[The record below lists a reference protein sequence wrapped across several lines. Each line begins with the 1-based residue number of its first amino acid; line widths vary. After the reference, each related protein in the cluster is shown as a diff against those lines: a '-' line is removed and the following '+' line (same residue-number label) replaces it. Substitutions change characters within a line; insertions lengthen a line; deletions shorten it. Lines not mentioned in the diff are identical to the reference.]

1 MQGYRMKGKAYR
13 ANGNADRANGMGF
26 SAKGKYM
33 AFALS
38 LLLVFGAASPAYGA
52 QAAKEGTDKAGAVS
66 ADASENKAASV
77 EAADNSEAASGSEAA
92 SKEETVYVLAK
103 DDGTAGRIIVSE
115 WLKNTGKKK
124 LLEDYTELDQI
135 ENVKGNEKFKQVN
148 GEGAW
153 QSGGSDIYYQGEI
166 RKTLPVE
173 MKISY
178 YLDGKAV
185 SAKEL
190 SGKSGKVK
198 IRFDYTNTQKMDG
211 VYVPFVLLT
220 SLSLDNEICS
230 NVEVT
235 NGKLINDGQKSM
247 VVGYALPGL
256 SESLDLQG
264 ADVDI
269 PDYVEV
275 TCDADKFELG
285 GTMTVATSNLLND
298 LDLGSIDSVDAL
310 KDALGQLQSAAAE
323 LQNGSVKLASGAEQ
337 LSAGTD
343 AVYNGAKT
351 LQEKI
356 TQLSSGLASA
366 KAGTES
372 LAAGA
377 NELAA
382 GAKEAGDKL
391 GSSLGEAATKLGQTA
406 DGDRDVWK
414 ALDQLQTVVNSSSTL
429 NGQEKSAMDGA
440 INTMKNGLNQTI
452 AGQQAVSEALKSGK
466 ADMTQLVDGA
476 NALASGAENLN
487 SGITAA
493 CEGAGLLEK
502 GAGDLAGGAKQVT
515 EGTGALSSGSQDLAA
530 GIAKFKSDGVDKL
543 VEAFG
548 GNLSSVTDRLHSLQQ
563 AAADYQSFAGKKADT
578 KGSVKFIYKTDE
590 I

>member
-1 MQGYRMKGKAYR
+1 MQGYRMKGKTYR
-13 ANGNADRANGMGF
+13 VNGNADRANNMGF
-26 SAKGKYM
+26 RAKGRYM

-38 LLLVFGAASPAYGA
+38 LMLVFGAASPAYGA

-124 LLEDYTELDQI
+124 LLEDYTELDGI

-190 SGKSGKVK
+190 SGKSGKVT

-310 KDALGQLQSAAAE
+310 KDALGQLQSAAVE

-356 TQLSSGLASA
+356 TQLSNGLASA

-382 GAKEAGDKL
+382 GVSQAGARLDNAINGLAQTSAGDEQVL
-391 GSSLGEAATKLGQTA
+391 AALE
-406 DGDRDVWK
+406 
-414 ALDQLQTVVNSSSTL
+414 QLQGAVNSSPTL
-429 NGQEKSAMDGA
+429 SEPEKTALNGA
-440 INTMKNGLNQTI
+440 INDMKAGLETTINGQKSVSQGLSEGKDGMNQL
-452 AGQQAVSEALKSGK
+452 AG
-466 ADMTQLVDGA
+466 GA

-487 SGITAA
+487 SGINAA

>member
-1 MQGYRMKGKAYR
+1 MKGYRKSMKCVAL
-13 ANGNADRANGMGF
+13 
-26 SAKGKYM
+26 
-33 AFALS
+33 ALS
-38 LLLVFGAASPAYGA
+38 LLLAFGAVSPAYGA
-52 QAAKEGTDKAGAVS
+52 
-66 ADASENKAASV
+66 
-77 EAADNSEAASGSEAA
+77 EAAA
-92 SKEETVYVLAK
+92 KEETVYVLAK
-103 DDGTAGRIIVSE
+103 EDGTAGRIIVSE

-124 LLEDYTELDQI
+124 LLEDYTELSGI
-135 ENVKGNEKFKQVN
+135 ENVKGNEKFQQVN

-198 IRFDYTNTQKMDG
+198 IRFDYTNTQKLNG

-256 SESLDLQG
+256 SESLGLQG
-264 ADVDI
+264 EDLDI

-275 TCDADKFELG
+275 VCDADKFELG

-298 LDLGSIDSVDAL
+298 LDLGGIDSVDAL
-310 KDALGQLQSAAAE
+310 KEALGQLQSAAVS
-323 LQNGSVKLASGAEQ
+323 LQNGSVKLASGAKQ
-337 LSAGTD
+337 LSSGTD
-343 AVYNGAKT
+343 AVYDGAKT
-351 LQEKI
+351 LQEKL
-356 TQLSSGLASA
+356 TQLGSGLASA
-366 KAGTES
+366 KAGTER
-372 LAAGA
+372 LEAGA
-377 NELAA
+377 GELAA
-382 GAKEAGDKL
+382 GVSQAGAGIDSAINGLAQTSAGDEQVLAALVQLQGQEDALGLNDAQKAALNQAIEQMKAGLQQTIEGQKSVSEGLAGGREGMRQLEAG
-391 GSSLGEAATKLGQTA
+391 A
-406 DGDRDVWK
+406 D
-414 ALDQLQTVVNSSSTL
+414 ALV
-429 NGQEKSAMDGA
+429 
-440 INTMKNGLNQTI
+440 
-452 AGQQAVSEALKSGK
+452 
-466 ADMTQLVDGA
+466 
-476 NALASGAENLN
+476 SGARDLN

-502 GAGDLAGGAKQVT
+502 GAGDLRDGAKQVT
-515 EGTGALSSGSQDLAA
+515 EGTGALSSGSQDLAE

-548 GNLSSVTDRLHSLQQ
+548 GNLSSVTDRLHLLQQ

>member
-52 QAAKEGTDKAGAVS
+52 QAAKEETDKAGAVS

-377 NELAA
+377 SQLAA
-382 GAKEAGDKL
+382 GANEAGDKL
-391 GSSLGEAATKLGQTA
+391 GSALGEAATALGQTA
-406 DGDRDVWK
+406 AGDEQVLAVLKQLRD
-414 ALDQLQTVVNSSSTL
+414 AGGLTLDQQGLL
-429 NGQEKSAMDGA
+429 NGA
-440 INTMKNGLNQTI
+440 IAGLEGTADQPGTI
-452 AGQQAVSEALKSGK
+452 AGQKAVAQKLSNGQAE
-466 ADMTQLVDGA
+466 MNQLVTGA
-476 NALASGAENLN
+476 NALASGAHDLN

-563 AAADYQSFAGKKADT
+563 AAEDYQSFAGKKADT

>member
-26 SAKGKYM
+26 RAKGRYM

-38 LLLVFGAASPAYGA
+38 LLLVFGAASPAYGT

-66 ADASENKAASV
+66 ADASENKAVSV

-310 KDALGQLQSAAAE
+310 KDALGQLQSAAVE

-377 NELAA
+377 SQLAA
-382 GAKEAGDKL
+382 GANEAGAGLDKAINGL
-391 GSSLGEAATKLGQTA
+391 AQTSQ
-406 DGDRDVWK
+406 GDRDVLN
-414 ALDQLQTVVNSSSTL
+414 ALDQLQKAVNLSPNLGESEKTAL
-429 NGQEKSAMDGA
+429 NGV
-440 INTMKNGLNQTI
+440 INDMKTGLNQTI
-452 AGQQAVSEALKSGK
+452 KGQEDVSQGLSDGK
-466 ADMTQLVDGA
+466 AGMTQLADGA
-476 NALASGAENLN
+476 NALASGAHDLN

-548 GNLSSVTDRLHSLQQ
+548 GNLSSVTDRLHLLQQ

>member
-1 MQGYRMKGKAYR
+1 MQGYRMKGKTYR

-26 SAKGKYM
+26 RAKGRYM

-66 ADASENKAASV
+66 ADASENKAVSV

-190 SGKSGKVK
+190 SGKSGKVT

-310 KDALGQLQSAAAE
+310 KDALGQLQSAAVE

-377 NELAA
+377 SQLAVGANEVGA
-382 GAKEAGDKL
+382 G
-391 GSSLGEAATKLGQTA
+391 
-406 DGDRDVWK
+406 
-414 ALDQLQTVVNSSSTL
+414 LDN
-429 NGQEKSAMDGA
+429 A
-440 INTMKNGLNQTI
+440 INGLTGTDGNSGTIGGDQAVSNALQNLLDTGTNLNDDQKNALKAAIGGLEKTI
-452 AGQQAVSEALKSGK
+452 AGQKAVASGLSNGQ
-466 ADMTQLVDGA
+466 DGMNQLAGGA
-476 NALASGAENLN
+476 NALASGARDLN

-493 CEGAGLLEK
+493 YEGAGLLEK

>member
-1 MQGYRMKGKAYR
+1 MQGYRMKGKTYR
-13 ANGNADRANGMGF
+13 VNGNADRANSMGF
-26 SAKGKYM
+26 RAKGRYM

-38 LLLVFGAASPAYGA
+38 LMLVFGAASPAYGA

-124 LLEDYTELDQI
+124 LLEDYTELDGI

-190 SGKSGKVK
+190 SGKSGKVT

-310 KDALGQLQSAAAE
+310 KDALGQLQSAAVE

-356 TQLSSGLASA
+356 TQLSNGLASA

-382 GAKEAGDKL
+382 GVSQAGARLDNAINGLAQTSAGDEQVL
-391 GSSLGEAATKLGQTA
+391 AALE
-406 DGDRDVWK
+406 
-414 ALDQLQTVVNSSSTL
+414 QLQTQEDALGMDATQKATL
-429 NGQEKSAMDGA
+429 NGA
-440 INTMKNGLNQTI
+440 IEGLKQTI
-452 AGQQAVSEALKSGK
+452 NGQKSVSQGLSEGKDGMNQLAG
-466 ADMTQLVDGA
+466 GA